1 MMPCFCHRNRST
13 KMPDK
18 GERCSYLNSGNNN
31 SSDTLKVV
39 TSAGIA
45 TYSAHF
51 TFGYRR
57 QAFQGEVQTW
67 GGVAVTSSRPWLS
80 TASSP
85 GAAPDPSTATT
96 SSRDT
101 GGASRSMWGGGHSSY
116 VFIGSGGAAGES
128 WISSR
133 GEGVPPA
140 FSSAR
145 VPDAAAAL
153 RGGVIP
159 PMSSSRAA
167 ATSAAAATS
176 SRGGGDRWH
185 TCKREQIRTSGG
197 SGCVAYAT
205 RIRPFRWSWSSYGR
219 TFSDGAGAGAAG
231 GEWWV

>member
-1 MMPCFCHRNRST
+1 MVPSFCHRNIST

-18 GERCSYLNSGNNN
+18 GERCFYLNSGSNN
-31 SSDTLKVV
+31 SSDTLKVI
-39 TSAGIA
+39 TPAGIA
-45 TYSAHF
+45 TYSAHC

-57 QAFQGEVQTW
+57 QAFHGEVQTW
-67 GGVAVTSSRPWLS
+67 GGGAVTSSRPWLS

-85 GAAPDPSTATT
+85 GTAPDPSAAAT

-101 GGASRSMWGGGHSSY
+101 GGVSSSMWGGHSSY
-116 VFIGSGGAAGES
+116 AFIGSGGAAGAS

-140 FSSAR
+140 FSSTR
-145 VPDAAAAL
+145 VPAAAAAP

-185 TCKREQIRTSGG
+185 TCKREQIRTAGG

-205 RIRPFRWSWSSYGR
+205 RIRPFR
-219 TFSDGAGAGAAG
+219 
-231 GEWWV
+231 